1 MKYLVVKF
9 WKFALFSIVLYI
21 LGMVC
26 GAGLL
31 GIFIIKS
38 LETWERS
45 NRPVS
50 SLLEKKHDRN

>member
-1 MKYLVVKF
+1 VKYLVVKF
-9 WKFALFSIVLYI
+9 WKFALFSIALYV

-38 LETWERS
+38 LEKWERS
-45 NRPVS
+45 NRPIPP
-50 SLLEKKHDRN
+50 LLEKKHDRN